1 MGRIFLFLSE
11 NVVGFVF
18 VIINSVISKQKCS
31 VISTP
36 NAAETK
42 QSAVFHFKTLEIA
55 TSL

>member
-1 MGRIFLFLSE
+1 MGRIFFFLSV

-18 VIINSVISKQKCS
+18 VIINIVISKQKCS
-31 VISTP
+31 LIRTS

-55 TSL
+55 TLL